1 MNRKNV
7 ALFAV
12 LVLAAVLVVAGL
24 TMLGK
29 GKEKPVPAEPA
40 AVETPA
46 AEPEETT
53 EPEPQVQ
60 VRTQQRPQRQRA
72 QNDDFGS
79 DINRIAPMQGDL
91 PTQEEAVDFAYNV
104 LDRYRNGTPEEQERI
119 RAGGTLERR
128 TAPASRRQDQQQSGA
143 AVRDPAGNGEFGVR
157 RRDQDVRRSVHV
169 PPQPERI
176 PAQRRPLTKP
186 VVLPESFSL
195 KIAGGEVSTA
205 AVPGSGTGG
214 RRISGM
220 T

>member
-12 LVLAAVLVVAGL
+12 LVLAAVLIVAGI
-24 TMLGK
+24 TMLGNR
-29 GKEKPVPAEPA
+29 KETPVPAEPA

-53 EPEPQVQ
+53 EP
-60 VRTQQRPQRQRA
+60 VRTRQRPQRQRA

-119 RAGGTLERR
+119 RAGAERAANYLNGISANADR
-128 TAPASRRQDQQQSGA
+128 IVERLNDEQRQRLVD
-143 AVRDPAGNGEFGVR
+143 
-157 RRDQDVRRSVHV
+157 
-169 PPQPERI
+169 
-176 PAQRRPLTKP
+176 
-186 VVLPESFSL
+186 
-195 KIAGGEVSTA
+195 
-205 AVPGSGTGG
+205 
-214 RRISGM
+214 RISNSQELLSAIRQEMENSVSEDEIRTFGGVYM
-220 T
+220 SLRNLNNSLLNAAR

>member
-12 LVLAAVLVVAGL
+12 LVLAAVLIVAGI
-24 TMLGK
+24 TMLGNR
-29 GKEKPVPAEPA
+29 KETPVPAEPA

-119 RAGGTLERR
+119 RAGAERAANYLNGISANADR
-128 TAPASRRQDQQQSGA
+128 IVERLNDEQRQRLVD
-143 AVRDPAGNGEFGVR
+143 
-157 RRDQDVRRSVHV
+157 
-169 PPQPERI
+169 
-176 PAQRRPLTKP
+176 
-186 VVLPESFSL
+186 
-195 KIAGGEVSTA
+195 
-205 AVPGSGTGG
+205 
-214 RRISGM
+214 RISNSQELLSAIRQEMESSVSEDEIRTFGGVYM
-220 T
+220 SLSNLNESLLNAAR

>member
-29 GKEKPVPAEPA
+29 GKETPPVPAETA
-40 AVETPA
+40 AVETLV

-60 VRTQQRPQRQRA
+60 VRTRQRPQRQRA

-79 DINRIAPMQGDL
+79 GIDRIVPMQGNL
-91 PTQEEAVDFAYNV
+91 PTREEAVNFAYDV

-119 RAGGTLERR
+119 RAGAER
-128 TAPASRRQDQQQSGA
+128 A
-143 AVRDPAGNGEFGVR
+143 ANYLNGISANADRIVENMNDEQR
-157 RRDQDVRRSVHV
+157 RRLAERVSNSQELLSAIRQEMESSVS
-169 PPQPERI
+169 EDEIRTFGG
-176 PAQRRPLTKP
+176 AYMALRNLN
-186 VVLPESFSL
+186 ESL
-195 KIAGGEVSTA
+195 LNA
-205 AVPGSGTGG
+205 A
-214 RRISGM
+214 R
-220 T
+220 

>member
-46 AEPEETT
+46 AEPEKTE
-53 EPEPQVQ
+53 EPEPQPVQ
-60 VRTQQRPQRQRA
+60 VQTRQRPQRQRA

-79 DINRIAPMQGDL
+79 GIDRIVPMQGNL
-91 PTQEEAVDFAYNV
+91 PTREEAVNFAYDV

-119 RAGGTLERR
+119 RAGAER
-128 TAPASRRQDQQQSGA
+128 TANFL
-143 AVRDPAGNGEFGVR
+143 NGISANADRIVENMNDEQR
-157 RRDQDVRRSVHV
+157 RRLVD
-169 PPQPERI
+169 
-176 PAQRRPLTKP
+176 
-186 VVLPESFSL
+186 
-195 KIAGGEVSTA
+195 
-205 AVPGSGTGG
+205 
-214 RRISGM
+214 RISNSQELLSAIRQEMESSVSEDEIRTFGGAYM
-220 T
+220 ALRNLNESLLNAAR